1 MSAILEG
8 KVTIITGG
16 GSGIGRAAARIF
28 AGHGARLLIADTTEQ
43 AARET
48 AESIGGGAVGIAC
61 DVTREDQVQA
71 MVAAAVRHFGRL
83 DCAFNNAGIG
93 NPPAFF
99 ADIDTAEWHR
109 VLAVDLF
116 GTAMC
121 IKYQLPAMIAAGGG
135 AIVNNASNAGKAAVP
150 TMAPYAA
157 AKAAVISM
165 TQTAAVEYAPQGIRV
180 NAVCPGP
187 ILTETIRAI
196 IAGGHD
202 ILQGLQIPANRSG
215 EPEEVAELA
224 AWLLS
229 PLASYVT
236 GQAVSVDGG
245 QNAMQ

>member
-16 GSGIGRAAARIF
+16 GSGIGRAAARVF
-28 AGHGARLLIADTTEQ
+28 AAHGARLLIADITEQ

-48 AESIGGGAVGIAC
+48 AESIGGQAIAIGC

-71 MVAAAVRHFGRL
+71 MVATAVKHFGRL

-93 NPPAFF
+93 NPPALF
-99 ADIDTAEWHR
+99 ADIGIEEWHR

-121 IKYQLPAMIAAGGG
+121 IKYQLPAMIASGGG

-187 ILTETIRAI
+187 ILTETIQAI
-196 IAGGHD
+196 IDGGHD
-202 ILQGLQIPANRSG
+202 ILQGLQIPANRTG
-215 EPEEVAELA
+215 EAQEVAELA